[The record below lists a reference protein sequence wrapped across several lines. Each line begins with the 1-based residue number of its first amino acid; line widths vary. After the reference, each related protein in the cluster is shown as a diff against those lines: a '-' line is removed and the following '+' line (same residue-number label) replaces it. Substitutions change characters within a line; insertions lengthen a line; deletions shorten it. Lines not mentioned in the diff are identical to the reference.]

1 MKSRKILILA
11 LASLLFLPGFL
22 SANYAFKKKVKSV
35 CQSYRIT
42 VDVSQFELGDDEFSM
57 TLESG
62 RNNFEMFMLVGF
74 AAAGQA
80 ITHQIQMEKENAYM
94 PAIVHLN
101 VLVPSSRGEFNT
113 FVASCP
119 KETAIGLAN
128 GTIESSKFMQDLKLE
143 IQ

>member
-1 MKSRKILILA
+1 MRSKHILYLVLFTILVGMNG
-11 LASLLFLPGFL
+11 LF
-22 SANYAFKKKVKSV
+22 ANYAFKKKVKSV

-80 ITHQIQMEKENAYM
+80 ITHQIQMEKENTYT
-94 PAIVHLN
+94 PAKVHLN

-119 KETAIGLAN
+119 
-128 GTIESSKFMQDLKLE
+128 
-143 IQ
+143 

>member
-1 MKSRKILILA
+1 MRSKHILYLVLFTILVGMNG
-11 LASLLFLPGFL
+11 LF
-22 SANYAFKKKVKSV
+22 ANYAFKKKVKSV

-80 ITHQIQMEKENAYM
+80 ITHQIQMEKENTYT
-94 PAIVHLN
+94 PAKVHLN